1 LDRLSCSSPL
11 ARCLLAGSVPL
22 DLGRTVRI
30 ATEAQYRALV
40 VRDGGCAVRG
50 CDRPASWCS
59 PHHVIPWQHGGS
71 TDLGNITLLCEA
83 HHHALHDRDRQLPL
97 RDGRV
102 LTATGALAGADPPDG

>member
-1 LDRLSCSSPL
+1 
-11 ARCLLAGSVPL
+11 
-22 DLGRTVRI
+22 VRI

-71 TDLGNITLLCEA
+71 TDLDDLVLMCEA
-83 HHHALHDRDRQLPL
+83 HHHALHDRERQLPL

-102 LTATGALAGADPPDG
+102 LTATGVLAGTGPPGG